1 MARIEPVIISNR
13 DTQTS
18 DTAVYRKDLPRVG
31 SVSAIDVGIRV
42 TNGSTKS
49 EDKDLLEAIKKIS
62 LVADGNNYLVH
73 VSGPELF
80 RHHWLK
86 FGSPLPHHWTE
97 EGSGVRECWF
107 RLPFGRYL
115 GDPEVGLM
123 LDRFANVQLQIDYD
137 LPTAYGA
144 AGSTTFTTG
153 TFTPTVIMHQFPMA
167 SRPSFRYL
175 LGLREIWSG
184 TSSSSG
190 ELIQDLP
197 SVSPIA
203 AIDVFALK
211 DATAEGSVI
220 TDVRVGKDNFTTQ
233 WVNQKWYNLQYLN
246 NLDLKE
252 NLETFTLV
260 TDTDDTRDVH
270 LSNIVS
276 AVLNSRTFTKWVSG
290 STAGVQPVP
299 LMTSAV
305 GNRVTIG
312 GHTYTTAANGA
323 AVTGAA
329 MSGAVVDMVVRGDVH
344 GAVRIPFVSNDAID
358 TPLTPDVLK
367 TAQIGLTQGASG
379 GTLGIVVEEVHRY

>member
-197 SVSPIA
+197 SVSPIS

-211 DATAEGSVI
+211 DAAAEGSVI
-220 TDVRVGKDNFTTQ
+220 TDVRVGRDNFTTQ

-252 NLETFTLV
+252 RAEHYKFV
-260 TDTDDTRDVH
+260 VSCDDTRNLHV
-270 LSNIVS
+270 SN
-276 AVLNSRTFTKWVSG
+276 VLNSEISALDFTKWVSG
-290 STAGVQPVP
+290 AFVGIQTVPTVTGVIGNTA
-299 LMTSAV
+299 
-305 GNRVTIG
+305 TIE
-312 GHTYTTAANGA
+312 GHTYTIAATDA
-323 AVTGAA
+323 TVTGTT
-329 MSGAVVDMVVRGDVH
+329 MSDITCDATFIGDVH

-367 TAQIGLTQGASG
+367 TAQIGLTQGAFG